1 MTEPSDPG
9 GTSGTD
15 DADGAQ
21 TGLNQEMLTHALEW
35 YAAGY
40 TPVPISARGE
50 KRPLGRWA
58 HLLAARPDQRDVQVA
73 FEGADTDGLGI
84 ICGPPSGELEMFECE
99 ARAIDL
105 IPTLGELMES
115 HGLGELWHRIMWGY
129 VESTPSGGV
138 HWYYRVDGPARENTK
153 LASRPATQEEL
164 AANPGDKV
172 KVLFETRGR
181 GGFTVVA
188 PSRGRSHPNQG
199 AWTVLRGAIA
209 TIPTLTVD
217 ERDALHAITSMLDAM
232 PLEEYHEPVVAPRAR
247 QPGDP
252 LRPGD
257 DFNIRAGWES
267 ILIPCGWTRVRPMG
281 GGWTWTR
288 PGKHPRDGV
297 SGTTGQAADG
307 VDRLFVFSTS
317 TPFEAGRPY
326 DKFAA
331 WAVLHGYGGDLSAAA
346 GALAKIGY
354 GQSPM
359 DPLMAELS
367 APVSA
372 PAPLLDSPAI
382 TMSSQVDTTGTATPG
397 AATTP
402 GAGLPGLWA
411 TLGIPTLPEDA
422 DDAQVLFH
430 RRVAEQMIEL
440 HVRDR
445 AGHLFAEAITPPA
458 PPFDIGTLGQILA
471 RDEEPPNRI
480 EHLMPWEGST
490 LVVAQRKTGK
500 TTLVLNYIYSLLTG
514 EPFLGRFAVVPIE
527 ADARVAL
534 LNFEVSAALIADWA
548 HRREVDPDRLVIANL
563 RGRRNP
569 LKNGADREDLARML
583 REHKVESVI
592 IDPLGRAFT
601 GADSDRN
608 GDMQQFL
615 VTLDEWVRGDVGAKD
630 LLLAAHAGWAAKDRA
645 RGASAI
651 EDWADAIWVLTREDG
666 EDPVRLFKAEGR
678 GVDVDTQ
685 ELYYD
690 RDTGILTLA
699 EDARLPKKERDKE
712 RRLDLLTPIIVTLVG
727 EEPGITT
734 TEIKKL
740 LDKGGDLYH
749 ERPHG
754 YQKEDVYTVATRMAA
769 LGRLEATPAP
779 HRALTLRLIP
789 TAAESAQ

>member
-1 MTEPSDPG
+1 MPDPSDDG
-9 GTSGTD
+9 GATQ
-15 DADGAQ
+15 A
-21 TGLNQEMLTHALEW
+21 GLNQEMLAHALAW
-35 YAAGY
+35 HGAGY
-40 TPVPISARGE
+40 TPVPISTRGE

-58 HLLAARPDQRDVQVA
+58 HLLTARPDQRDVQVA
-73 FEGADTDGLGI
+73 FEADTDGLGI

-105 IPTLGELMES
+105 IPTLGELMDS

-164 AANPGDKV
+164 AVNPGDRI

-188 PSRGRSHPNQG
+188 PSRGRSHPSQG
-199 AWTVLRGAIA
+199 AWTILRGEIK
-209 TIPTLTVD
+209 TIPVLTVD

-232 PLEEYHEPVVAPRAR
+232 PIEEHDEPISAPRPR

-257 DFNIRAGWES
+257 DFNARATWES
-267 ILIPCGWTRVRPMG
+267 ILTPCDWTRVRPMG

-288 PGKHPRDGV
+288 PGKSPRDGV
-297 SGTTGQAADG
+297 SATTGQAGDG
-307 VDRLFVFSTS
+307 VDRLYVFSTS

-331 WAVLHGYGGDLSAAA
+331 WAMLHGYGGDLSAAA
-346 GALAKIGY
+346 GALAKLGY

-359 DPLMAELS
+359 EPLLAELA
-367 APVSA
+367 APVHA
-372 PAPLLDSPAI
+372 PQSLLERPPVTMTQAMPGEPAQTPPAAQEGMAGTVAPGS
-382 TMSSQVDTTGTATPG
+382 
-397 AATTP
+397 
-402 GAGLPGLWA
+402 GLPGLWA
-411 TLGIPTLPEDA
+411 TLGIPVLPEDA
-422 DDAQVLFH
+422 DDAHVLFH

-471 RDEEPPNRI
+471 REEEPPNRI
-480 EHLMPWEGST
+480 EELMPWEGST

-500 TTLVLNYIYSLLTG
+500 TTLVLNYIASLLTG

-548 HRREVDPDRLVIANL
+548 QRRGVDPDRLVIANL

-569 LKNGADREDLARML
+569 LKNGEDRGNLAGML

-651 EDWADAIWVLTREDG
+651 EDWADAIWVLTREEDG

-678 GVDVDTQ
+678 GVDVATQ
-685 ELYYD
+685 EL
-690 RDTGILTLA
+690 RFEPATGILTLA
-699 EDARLPKKERDKE
+699 GDVRLSQKERDKE
-712 RRLDLLTPIIVTLVG
+712 RRLALLTPIIVTAAR
-727 EEPGITT
+727 EQPGITT
-734 TEIKKL
+734 AEIKRMC
-740 LDKGGDLYH
+740 DRGGELYH
-749 ERPHG
+749 ERPYG
-754 YQKEDVYTVATRMAA
+754 YQKEEVNVVVTRMVD
-769 LGRLEATPAP
+769 LGRLEATPVGS
-779 HRALTLRLIP
+779 RAFALRVIP
-789 TAAESAQ
+789 TAAEAAQ